1 MERTPNDNDAAAKA
15 EPHEAQASLTQ
26 AVRPANNLLV
36 ICAVA
41 AAFSGFSGVMSWHFA
56 TKKAAEIGFSAPVV
70 LLDSARIAEKK
81 IADAMV
87 NPETNLEKAA
97 DEGKIF
103 VDALDKTL
111 AEYTAA
117 GIVVINSNVV
127 VNRPG
132 HLDITKDVAS
142 RLNVKLD

>member
-1 MERTPNDNDAAAKA
+1 MEKSTNDTDAVGTAGT
-15 EPHEAQASLTQ
+15 HEGPASSTQ
-26 AVRPANNLLV
+26 AIRPTSNLLV

-41 AAFSGFSGVMSWHFA
+41 AVFSGFSGVMSWHFA
-56 TKKAAEIGFSAPVV
+56 TKKAAELGFSAPVV

-87 NPETNLEKAA
+87 NPETNPEKAA
-97 DEGKIF
+97 AEGRLF

-117 GIVVINSNVV
+117 GIVVVNSSVV

-142 RLNVKLD
+142 RLNVRLD

>member
-1 MERTPNDNDAAAKA
+1 MEQTPNDQQSASKA
-15 EPHEAQASLTQ
+15 VPHVAQASSKQ
-26 AVRPANNLLV
+26 PVRPGNNLLV

-56 TKKAAEIGFSAPVV
+56 TKKAAEIGMSAPVV

-87 NPETNLEKAA
+87 NSETNLQKAA
-97 DEGKIF
+97 DEGKQF

-117 GIVVINSNVV
+117 GIVVVNSSVV

-132 HLDITKDVAS
+132 HLDITKDVAA

>member
-1 MERTPNDNDAAAKA
+1 MEQTPNDQQSAGEA
-15 EPHEAQASLTQ
+15 EPHVARASSNQ
-26 AVRPANNLLV
+26 AVRPGNNLLV

-41 AAFSGFSGVMSWHFA
+41 AVFSGFSGVMSWHFA
-56 TKKAAEIGFSAPVV
+56 TKKVAEIGMSAPVV

-87 NPETNLEKAA
+87 NSETNLQKAA
-97 DEGKIF
+97 DEGKLF

-117 GIVVINSNVV
+117 GIVVVNSSVV

-132 HLDITKDVAS
+132 HLDITKDVAA